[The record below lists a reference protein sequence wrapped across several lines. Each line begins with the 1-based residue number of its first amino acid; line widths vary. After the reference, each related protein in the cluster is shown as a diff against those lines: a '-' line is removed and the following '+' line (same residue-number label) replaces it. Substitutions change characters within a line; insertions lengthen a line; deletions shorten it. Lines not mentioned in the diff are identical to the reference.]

1 MSALVYVCMYVC
13 MYVCIPCFIYAYQNA
28 EEDIN
33 PIEMKV
39 GIVVRII
46 WVIGAKSRSNERLL
60 SVLSH

>member
-1 MSALVYVCMYVC
+1 